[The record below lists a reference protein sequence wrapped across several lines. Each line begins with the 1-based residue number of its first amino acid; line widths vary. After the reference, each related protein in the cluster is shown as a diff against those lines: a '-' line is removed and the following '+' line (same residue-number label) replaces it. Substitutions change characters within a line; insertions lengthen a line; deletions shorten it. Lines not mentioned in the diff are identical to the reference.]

1 MKISDDVIEIIEQGR
16 IDDIHFYLPDI
27 QLERQLYIKVNKVL
41 SLLGGKWDRKTK
53 SHIFNKSIENLID
66 NAILSGEI
74 TDVMKELQY
83 FYTPAN
89 IVSQL
94 IVLADIQ
101 ETDIAIEPSA
111 GKGAIAIELNKLCKT
126 DVCEIYPEF
135 RDILKEQNINIVS
148 SDFLEYNPSF
158 KYDKIVANPPFTRQ
172 QDITH
177 VNHML
182 DICKGRVVSI
192 MSASVLFRENKKT
205 VEFRNR
211 INDLNGEFIELP
223 DETFK
228 ESGTM
233 VRACIV
239 IVNNI

>member
-16 IDDIHFYLPDI
+16 VDDIHFYLPDI
-27 QLERQLYIKVNKVL
+27 KLERQLYIKVNKVL
-41 SLLGGKWDRKTK
+41 SLLGGKWNKKTK
-53 SHIFNKSIENLID
+53 SHIFNKNIENLID
-66 NAILSGEI
+66 NAILSSEI

-83 FYTPAN
+83 FYTPEN

-94 IVLADIQ
+94 ISLADIQ
-101 ETDIAIEPSA
+101 KTDVVLEPSA

-126 DVCEIYPEF
+126 DVCEIHPEF
-135 RDILKEQNINIVS
+135 RDILKEQNINVVS
-148 SDFLEYNPSF
+148 SDFLEYHPSF

-211 INDLNGEFIELP
+211 INDLNGEFIGLP

-239 IVNNI
+239 VVNNI

>member
-1 MKISDDVIEIIEQGR
+1 MKISDDVIDIIEQGR

-41 SLLGGKWDRKTK
+41 SLLGGKWNRKTK
-53 SHIFNKSIENLID
+53 SHIFNKNIENLID
-66 NAILSGEI
+66 NAILSSEI
-74 TDVMKELQY
+74 TDIMKELQY
-83 FYTPAN
+83 FYTPDN

-94 IVLADIQ
+94 INLADIK
-101 ETDIAIEPSA
+101 ETDVLLEPSA

-135 RDILKEQNINIVS
+135 RDILKEQNINIVAD
-148 SDFLEYNPSF
+148 DFLEYNPSF

-182 DICKGRVVSI
+182 DICKGRVISV
-192 MSASVLFRENKKT
+192 MSASVLFRDNKKT

-211 INDLNGEFIELP
+211 INDLNGEFIEL
-223 DETFK
+223 DNGVFK

-233 VRACIV
+233 VKTCIV
-239 IVNNI
+239 VVDNI